1 MDKLIY
7 FDHAATAPVHP
18 EAAAALLAALGEFGN
33 PSSRYEHG
41 RRAAQRL
48 KEDRV
53 AVAAAVG
60 CAPGELYFTS

>member
-41 RRAAQRL
+41 RRAAP
-48 KEDRV
+48 
-53 AVAAAVG
+53 AIA
-60 CAPGELYFTS
+60 